1 MLDATRNA
9 VKAIC
14 AADPT
19 LSAAMVDAAL
29 VTLQGKDVTVYV
41 DPAPMDRVIPR
52 KVAAQILGVTP
63 RCISLYARRGLVRP
77 IRLGAAGSRSIGYS
91 EESIRK
97 VLAGTAAK

>member
-1 MLDATRNA
+1 MLDATKNA

-29 VTLQGKDVTVYV
+29 SALQGKDITVYV
-41 DPAPMDRVIPR
+41 DNAPMDRAIPR

-63 RCISLYARRGLVRP
+63 RCVSLYAKRGFIRP

-91 EESIRK
+91 EASIRA
-97 VLAGTAAK
+97 VLDGRAVK

>member
-1 MLDATRNA
+1 MLIATKNA

-29 VTLQGKDVTVYV
+29 SALQGKDITVYV
-41 DPAPMDRVIPR
+41 DTAPMDRAIPR

-63 RCISLYARRGLVRP
+63 RCVSLYAKRGLIRP
-77 IRLGAAGSRSIGYS
+77 IRMGVAGSRAVGYS
-91 EESIRK
+91 EASIR
-97 VLAGTAAK
+97 AAINGRAAK